1 MGKFKHI
8 LFSDQPYLITFD
20 DYDGN
25 PFTVEVPGEEIV
37 QALRRSYALDKF
49 LEDLDKKDSL

>member
-1 MGKFKHI
+1 MGEFKYI
-8 LFSDQPYLITFD
+8 LFADRGYLITFN

-37 QALRRSYALDKF
+37 QALRRSYALDRF
-49 LEDLDKKDSL
+49 IEDLDKESSL